1 MPGCVTKAKSSAS
14 QHEGRVVIMT
24 NPNGTL
30 QSIAPPVEKITD
42 VTVTDAKYSKYFD
55 DQNYYSA

>member
-1 MPGCVTKAKSSAS
+1 MSDCATKCKQSAV

-30 QSIAPPVEKITD
+30 QSIAPAIEKITA
-42 VTVTDAKYSKYFD
+42 VTVIDAKYDKYFD
-55 DQNYYSA
+55 DTNYYSA